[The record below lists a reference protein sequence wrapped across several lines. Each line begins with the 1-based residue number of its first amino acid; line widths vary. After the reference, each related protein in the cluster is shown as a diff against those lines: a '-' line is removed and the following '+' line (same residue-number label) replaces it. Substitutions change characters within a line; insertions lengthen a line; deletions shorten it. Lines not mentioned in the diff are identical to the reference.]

1 MRGMNIILNAQKGD
15 LIEDFYKYYIWL
27 DKVSKD
33 QLNVRQLSD
42 IINLTIMVGYG
53 REPYPTDYGKPVGC
67 AAVML

>member
-53 REPYPTDYGKPVGC
+53 SEPYPTDHGQVG
-67 AAVML
+67 

>member
-42 IINLTIMVGYG
+42 IMNLTIMMGYG
-53 REPYPTDYGKPVGC
+53 RKPYPTDYGKVG
-67 AAVML
+67 